1 MGARSEEESTEAA
14 VKTSGL
20 SVGPHLTRV
29 TVGPSGADKPEGGIV
44 GLARPQ
50 PGQVAKGEDTVAEAF
65 WALLEK
71 AWYTVW

>member
-1 MGARSEEESTEAA
+1 MGARSEEESTEAG

-29 TVGPSGADKPEGGIV
+29 TVGPSGADMPEGGTV
-44 GLARPQ
+44 DQARPQ
-50 PGQVAKGEDTVAEAF
+50 PGQVAEGADPVAEAF
-65 WALLEK
+65 WALLER